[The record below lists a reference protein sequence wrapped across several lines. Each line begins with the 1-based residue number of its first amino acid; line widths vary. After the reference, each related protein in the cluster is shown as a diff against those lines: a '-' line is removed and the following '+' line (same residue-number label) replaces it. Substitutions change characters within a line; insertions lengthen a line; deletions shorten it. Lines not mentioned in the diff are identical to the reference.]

1 MNILVIED
9 HRDIHDNLVEF
20 FELRGHAV
28 EGALDGLS
36 GLHLAAS
43 KPFDAIILD
52 IMLPGID
59 GNQIC
64 QSLRQYSKSE
74 VAIVMLSAR
83 DELEDRLIGF
93 KVGADDYI
101 TKPFAM
107 SEVLARIEA
116 VVGRRQRKDNRIMV
130 VADLTY
136 DLDTLEVC
144 RAGKPLKL
152 NPTNMKLLEL
162 LMRKSPH
169 IVMRA
174 EMEHLVWGRDAPN
187 NSSLRSNVHLLRRA
201 LDDGFDFPLL
211 HTAHGLGYKL
221 CRQH

>member
-9 HRDIHDNLVEF
+9 HRDIHDNLLEF

-43 KPFDAIILD
+43 KRFDAIILD

-64 QSLRQYSKSE
+64 RSLRQYSQSE

-107 SEVLARIEA
+107 SEVLAR
-116 VVGRRQRKDNRIMV
+116 V
-130 VADLTY
+130 
-136 DLDTLEVC
+136 
-144 RAGKPLKL
+144 
-152 NPTNMKLLEL
+152 
-162 LMRKSPH
+162 
-169 IVMRA
+169 
-174 EMEHLVWGRDAPN
+174 
-187 NSSLRSNVHLLRRA
+187 
-201 LDDGFDFPLL
+201 
-211 HTAHGLGYKL
+211 
-221 CRQH
+221 